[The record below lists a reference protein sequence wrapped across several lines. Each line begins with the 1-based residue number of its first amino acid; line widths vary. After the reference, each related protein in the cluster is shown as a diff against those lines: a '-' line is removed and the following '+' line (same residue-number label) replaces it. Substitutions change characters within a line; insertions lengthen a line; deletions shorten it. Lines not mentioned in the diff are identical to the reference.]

1 MRRYLLDLMKEDFIV
16 SQCTPVAV
24 PIPVPFPD
32 SGSLIPNDYFS
43 MRFQSQGC
51 DVLER
56 FSNDCRKTKT
66 KAITPT
72 NHNRNKRRD
81 EPITIPSNFL

>member
-32 SGSLIPNDYFS
+32 SGSLIPNACFS

-51 DVLER
+51 DVLLNIDE
-56 FSNDCRKTKT
+56 T
-66 KAITPT
+66 KA
-72 NHNRNKRRD
+72 D
-81 EPITIPSNFL
+81 ETVEGICIILSDISKATAFLR